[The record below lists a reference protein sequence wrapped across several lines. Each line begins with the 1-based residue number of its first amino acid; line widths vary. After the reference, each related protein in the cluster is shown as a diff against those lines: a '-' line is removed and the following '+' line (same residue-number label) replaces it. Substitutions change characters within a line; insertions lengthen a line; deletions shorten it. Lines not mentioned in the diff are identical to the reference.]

1 MKSSKS
7 TIRLQLKDK
16 DIDYNNHKDNIKVG
30 DIIEIIVNRKLGN
43 LSYSINDIN
52 FGIACTN
59 IPKEDI
65 LYPTVLLYEQ
75 GLSVEIV
82 K

>member
-52 FGIACTN
+52 FGTACSN